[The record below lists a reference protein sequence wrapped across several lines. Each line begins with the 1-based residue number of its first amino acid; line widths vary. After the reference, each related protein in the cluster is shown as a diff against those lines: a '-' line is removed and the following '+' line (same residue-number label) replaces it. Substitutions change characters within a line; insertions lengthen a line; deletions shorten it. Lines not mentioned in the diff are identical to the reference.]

1 MAARA
6 TRSASR
12 KARVTEAV
20 ATGPLGALSHDE
32 LGVIVDGLADPLQ
45 PVVAVALSS
54 TCLGLRTP
62 LGAALKVLKGRHARV
77 VALCLKVA
85 RWTQPG
91 HTCAAL
97 GDAQRLEWQLLSLTN
112 EHLAVL
118 GMILRT
124 HGLPRLQVL
133 DLFMNRFDNAGV
145 QAMCEG
151 LGHGAAPALRTLI
164 LAQNGIGPAGAE
176 ALAAALYRGALP
188 NIEVLIL
195 GSNQLGCEGVAA
207 LAPALRK
214 LPALTE
220 LYLQA
225 NDLGDEGVAS
235 LVANLGKDD
244 FKMLKKL
251 DLAVNRLTSASC
263 GKLAAALD
271 SGALPR
277 LDDLLLHGNNLSL
290 ADRVPIVDAL
300 VRAMQRRLLAAASR
314 VSLACLYLV
323 VDTPYIHNDFQQL
336 Q

>member
-151 LGHGAAPALRTLI
+151 LGHGAAPALRTHTRTKWYRSGRRRGPRRCPLQGRI
-164 LAQNGIGPAGAE
+164 AQHRGAHTRQQSTRLRGSRGSCSSVAKASGAHGVVPAG
-176 ALAAALYRGALP
+176 
-188 NIEVLIL
+188 
-195 GSNQLGCEGVAA
+195 
-207 LAPALRK
+207 
-214 LPALTE
+214 
-220 LYLQA
+220 
-225 NDLGDEGVAS
+225 LGDEGVAS

>member
-1 MAARA
+1 MR
-6 TRSASR
+6 
-12 KARVTEAV
+12 
-20 ATGPLGALSHDE
+20 
-32 LGVIVDGLADPLQ
+32 GLA
-45 PVVAVALSS
+45 
-54 TCLGLRTP
+54 T
-62 LGAALKVLKGRHARV
+62 
-77 VALCLKVA
+77 
-85 RWTQPG
+85 
-91 HTCAAL
+91 
-97 GDAQRLEWQLLSLTN
+97 
-112 EHLAVL
+112 
-118 GMILRT
+118 
-124 HGLPRLQVL
+124 
-133 DLFMNRFDNAGV
+133 
-145 QAMCEG
+145 
-151 LGHGAAPALRTLI
+151 ALRRRYALI

-220 LYLQA
+220 LYLQ
-225 NDLGDEGVAS
+225 DLGDEGVAS

-300 VRAMQRRLLAAASR
+300 PGASDAAATAGSR

>member
-1 MAARA
+1 MR
-6 TRSASR
+6 
-12 KARVTEAV
+12 
-20 ATGPLGALSHDE
+20 
-32 LGVIVDGLADPLQ
+32 GLA
-45 PVVAVALSS
+45 
-54 TCLGLRTP
+54 T
-62 LGAALKVLKGRHARV
+62 
-77 VALCLKVA
+77 
-85 RWTQPG
+85 
-91 HTCAAL
+91 
-97 GDAQRLEWQLLSLTN
+97 
-112 EHLAVL
+112 
-118 GMILRT
+118 
-124 HGLPRLQVL
+124 
-133 DLFMNRFDNAGV
+133 
-145 QAMCEG
+145 
-151 LGHGAAPALRTLI
+151 ALRRRYALI

-188 NIEVLIL
+188 NIEVLVL
-195 GSNQLGCEGVAA
+195 GSNELGCEGVAA
-207 LAPALRK
+207 LAPVLRK

-220 LYLQA
+220 LVLQA